1 MVAKTVIAMALGL
14 GLATPALA
22 HKAGHGVSMCDVDS
36 PYDLRIDHG
45 KLTWLREGSAPQ
57 RIEMDRGGLMVDGQR
72 LALSEAD
79 AQRLIEFQATVIE
92 TVPEVKAI
100 ALDAIDIAFTALEH
114 VSRALVSTESRDH
127 QATAER
133 LATARIAATRHIE
146 EGMATDQWSN
156 AQFERLIEN
165 TVTEALPVI
174 IGDITAT
181 ALKVAFSGDEH
192 AVQELEAR
200 AKHIEASIE
209 AAVEDRARQLE
220 KRADALCDS
229 VENLKR
235 IEAAL
240 TVRLA
245 DGRALDLVH

>member
-1 MVAKTVIAMALGL
+1 
-14 GLATPALA
+14 
-22 HKAGHGVSMCDVDS
+22 
-36 PYDLRIDHG
+36 LRIDHG
-45 KLTWLREGSAPQ
+45 KLTWTRDGATPQ
-57 RIEMDRGGLMVDGQR
+57 RIEMDRGALIVDGQR
-72 LALSEAD
+72 MALSDAD
-79 AQRLIEFQATVIE
+79 AQRLIEFQATVEE

-146 EGMATDQWSN
+146 EGLSTDQWSN
-156 AQFERLIEN
+156 AQFEQLIEN
-165 TVTEALPVI
+165 TITEALPVI

-181 ALKVAFSGDEH
+181 ALKVALSGDEH
-192 AVQELEAR
+192 AAQELEAR

-220 KRADALCDS
+220 QRAEALCDS
-229 VENLKR
+229 VDDLKR
-235 IEAAL
+235 IERAL
-240 TVRLA
+240 SVRLA
-245 DGRALDLVH
+245 DGSSLDLVR